1 MRRIKAEGDN
11 LRQIW
16 EGIHNLRP
24 DAENDD
30 DAMFRLKQVIND
42 PTKIR
47 KHDREL
53 FLIYA
58 EVGSLQTVANLMA
71 SEFRVSK
78 STIRSEIARIRRE
91 IIKNL

>member
-30 DAMFRLKQVIND
+30 DEMYRLKQVIND
-42 PTKIR
+42 PTKIDKR
-47 KHDREL
+47 DREL
-53 FLIYA
+53 FLIYV
-58 EVGSLQTVANLMA
+58 EVGSLQTLANLMA

>member
-1 MRRIKAEGDN
+1 MRRIKAEGNN

-16 EGIHNLRP
+16 EGIHNLQP

-42 PTKIR
+42 PTKIS

-71 SEFRVSK
+71 PEFRVSK